1 MPPQSTAALLAA
13 RRAARRAEAPASS
26 PAPGGPM
33 FSTVGQDAPRRPGA
47 SRVVLAIAAVGLSL
61 ATLSLAREVFGWGRP
76 QAPVRVQMMADEADA
91 AARALD
97 APPPPT
103 EPP

>member
-13 RRAARRAEAPASS
+13 RRAARRAEAPTSS
-26 PAPGGPM
+26 PGPSGPM

-47 SRVVLAIAAVGLSL
+47 SRLVLAIAAFGLSL
-61 ATLSLAREVFGWGRP
+61 ASLSLAAELFGWGRP
-76 QAPVRVQMMADEADA
+76 PAPVRVEMMADEADA
-91 AARALD
+91 AARALE

-103 EPP
+103 EVP